1 MPEQFLKNLPGQIIN
16 AAGYSTRVGGSCPSA
31 EVLQAMQWA
40 QGRYFEMDDLL
51 EHASSVIARVT
62 GSEAGIV
69 TCGAGAGLTLAAA
82 AILAGDDLE
91 IMEALP
97 DASRLQRR
105 TFLYPEANYFD
116 YDHPV
121 RAAGARLRFFSFASE
136 GLEERLQAAFSDD
149 LAGVIHVWKHRHDN
163 AIIRRVAAVC
173 RKAGVPFLLDG
184 AMCLPPHENL
194 QQIASLGANLVVLSG
209 GKHLEGP
216 QNSGLLFG
224 DAELIRSAWLQMVDM
239 HVRPSAWSQGRLLD
253 ILPRPPRHGIG
264 RGFKIGKDTVLGC
277 LTALER
283 YASRDF
289 AAEKTRWHSVCKSIA
304 DALRGIS
311 SFDVEYLQENGTGQ
325 YPVVKIT
332 AANAENMRRLQHGL
346 KTPHPKIILAEDD
359 DNAAVSYIYPMCLN
373 DREADALIERITL
386 LLKHAN

>member
-1 MPEQFLKNLPGQIIN
+1 MKFGVSRIIN
-16 AAGYSTRVGGSCPSA
+16 AAGYSTRVGGSCPA
-31 EVLQAMQWA
+31 PEVLRAMHWA
-40 QGRYFEMDDLL
+40 QKRYFEMDDLL
-51 EHASSVIARVT
+51 EYASSVIARIT

-82 AILAGDDLE
+82 AILAGDNLE

-97 DASRLQRR
+97 DVSQLQRQ

-121 RAAGARLRFFSFASE
+121 RAAGARLQTFSFASE
-136 GLEERLQAAFSDD
+136 NLEERLRATFFET
-149 LAGVIHVWKHRHDN
+149 LAGVVYVWKHRDDN
-163 AIIRRVAAVC
+163 DVIRRVANVC
-173 RKAGVPFLLDG
+173 RKADVPLLLDG

-194 QQIASLGANLVVLSG
+194 QEVAALGANLVVLSG

-224 DAELIRSAWLQMVDM
+224 DAALIRSAWLQMVDM
-239 HVRPSAWSQGRLLD
+239 HVRPSAWSQGSLLEQG

-277 LTALER
+277 LIALER
-283 YASRDF
+283 YIERDF
-289 AAEKTRWHSVCKSIA
+289 ISEKMRWHSICKTIA

-311 SFDVEYLQENGTGQ
+311 PFAIEYLLENGTGQ

-332 AANAENMRRLQHGL
+332 ATNTEAMRCLQRDL
-346 KTPHPKIILAEDD
+346 KKRVPKIILSEDD
-359 DNAAVSYIYPMCLN
+359 SNAAISYIYPMCL
-373 DREADALIERITL
+373 DEDDVEILIRRITL
-386 LLKHAN
+386 ILKHAN